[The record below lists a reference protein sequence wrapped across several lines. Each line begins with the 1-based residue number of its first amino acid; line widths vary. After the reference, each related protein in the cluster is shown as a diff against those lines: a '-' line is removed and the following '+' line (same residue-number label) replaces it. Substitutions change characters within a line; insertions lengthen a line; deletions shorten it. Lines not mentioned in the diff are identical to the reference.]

1 MSHHAILVGAS
12 LFVEQQRRHVGLVL
26 EHLSDLLILILEQFH
41 LLSKSLIS
49 YGYLAIF
56 WRDN

>member
-1 MSHHAILVGAS
+1 MSHHAVLVRAA

-26 EHLSDLLILILEQFH
+26 EHVPDLLLGILKQFH
-41 LLSKSLIS
+41 LLSKSFIS